1 MSSKVKKAFE
11 LVSKRMTMLFNKP
24 YKADYTNLEE
34 CIDIRPNVMDIN
46 TAYEYIKSYIPE
58 NFYVTEQDNHV

>member
-1 MSSKVKKAFE
+1 
-11 LVSKRMTMLFNKP
+11 MLFNKP
-24 YKADYTNLEE
+24 FKADYTNLEE

-46 TAYEYIKSYIPE
+46 MAYEYIKSYIPE